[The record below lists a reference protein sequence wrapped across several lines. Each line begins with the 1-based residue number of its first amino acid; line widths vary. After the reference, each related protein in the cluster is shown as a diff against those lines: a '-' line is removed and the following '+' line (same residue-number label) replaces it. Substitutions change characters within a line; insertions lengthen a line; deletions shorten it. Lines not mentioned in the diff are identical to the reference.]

1 MTIPFKD
8 SANKIELHYYFS
20 DTSHSMN
27 ALIRNKCEMN
37 LLGILKEISLVLNAR
52 LSVETEALA
61 EGGLKERFVLRGK
74 SELLRCFA
82 AAMFHFVMPLEVDI
96 EKTVSEENKQET
108 KLMLEQL
115 RRELREKEKEPE
127 VEVDM
132 ENAASLFR
140 NNLKIIKLKSNFYR
154 QISNSEKVTKIS
166 TQLVDKEGNYS
177 GKANTVN
184 RKKFNTYMLVADTLK
199 PETDEAAL
207 IEIISPVLKSG
218 SYKWKGVY
226 EQTGKTISFSM
237 KDNDFKNDVIRQ
249 SIPFKNGTRIQCV
262 LESTRKMSEFG
273 EVVVTGYSVLT
284 VTNKQDDKVVV
295 ETPQAKTVRKKKE
308 VEMTQ
313 LDLFSGF

>member
-295 ETPQAKTVRKKKE
+295 ETPQAKTIRKKKE